1 MGICPFAQFTIFYTI
16 LSVFARFFAQFQT
29 AFYRLVND
37 NYRVGKEKMILR
49 GDFQLS
55 GRIGNTCLSVLS
67 RQLNL
72 NTGVPHSLYFFY
84 LSLIIVTPTLRKT
97 ERGKALYA
105 KRKESIE
112 CVFGDAKEKHAM
124 RYTHHRGL
132 ARVTNWVT
140 LKFAC
145 MNLKK
150 LATCSW
156 DSSNFFCFFA
166 RFFNSRLKCAVPT

>member
-1 MGICPFAQFTIFYTI
+1 MQHHIWSEY
-16 LSVFARFFAQFQT
+16 LD
-29 AFYRLVND
+29 LV
-37 NYRVGKEKMILR
+37 E
-49 GDFQLS
+49 Q
-55 GRIGNTCLSVLS
+55 
-67 RQLNL
+67 
-72 NTGVPHSLYFFY
+72 
-84 LSLIIVTPTLRKT
+84 LRKT

-140 LKFAC
+140 HKFAC

-150 LATCSW
+150 LATW
-156 DSSNFFCFFA
+156 WNSSAFYRIFT
-166 RFFNSRLKCAVPT
+166 RFFNSCVKYAVPA